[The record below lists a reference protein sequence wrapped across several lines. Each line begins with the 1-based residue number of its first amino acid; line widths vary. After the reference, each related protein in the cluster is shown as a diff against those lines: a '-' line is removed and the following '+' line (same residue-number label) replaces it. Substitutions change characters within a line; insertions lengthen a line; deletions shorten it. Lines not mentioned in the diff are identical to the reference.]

1 MAAKPD
7 SKDKDQKTALLEKY
21 GFKDPENMEIEI
33 GTFGKT
39 GYPAPSKRYRF
50 ILARQDA
57 SIEQVYFWF
66 LDSIRHDW
74 GVHDFDKIIDVFAAS
89 EQSAF
94 FGASQQRIGIQQ
106 DKVSTFL
113 AAIGKMVKELFQF
126 VREMR
131 ILDERLNFYEDSF
144 SKDSKTRNSAE
155 VSLKGIWVDLVEGG
169 AKTPSSVFGMA
180 REVGFTI
187 LPDLFFS
194 VHPTSIEKIDSTVEA
209 LEFNVNVKNVLK
221 RKLRTYMEWKRAT
234 YSELK
239 TRRKFTLQYFRQHY
253 DIIRM
258 YMNWLKPYLRNIERL
273 GMDYKK
279 MDSADLVS
287 AFEGSMIEVEVI
299 AKKKN
304 PEFGKYTSCIVLHFM
319 HRTRPHMSFQAEGY
333 QRGPVH
339 VGKVE
344 VTMRAYAWT
353 DEQIEKYKAMRSD
366 EDLHL
371 LSTLDDS
378 LKLAMASLGDELKNY
393 LVEAGEKLFTDEI
406 EREKKEKQPRQP
418 NVLEPFLSIGK
429 GFWEMF
435 SSFSPAGLI
444 KGLSSGGSP
453 LNDAGKRKAAEKD
466 AQNSMWRTF
475 KNYRKAHRMVTW

>member
-1 MAAKPD
+1 MAAKQEP
-7 SKDKDQKTALLEKY
+7 KDQKTALLEKH
-21 GFKDPENMEIEI
+21 GFKDPENMEVEI
-33 GTFGKT
+33 GTWQKT
-39 GYPAPSKRYRF
+39 GYPNPSKRYRF
-50 ILARQDA
+50 ILARQDV
-57 SIEQVYFWF
+57 SVEQVYFWF

-126 VREMR
+126 VRELR
-131 ILDERLNFYEDSF
+131 ILDERLSFYEDSF

-155 VSLKGIWVDLVEGG
+155 ISLKGIWVDLVEGG

-194 VHPTSIEKIDSTVEA
+194 VHPASIEKVDSTVDA
-209 LEFNVNVKNVLK
+209 LEFNTNVKVVLK
-221 RKLRTYMEWKRAT
+221 RKLRSYMEWKRAT
-234 YSELK
+234 HSELK

-273 GMDYKK
+273 GMDYTK
-279 MDSADLVS
+279 MSSADLVS

-299 AKKKN
+299 ARKKK

-353 DEQIEKYKAMRSD
+353 DEQIEKYKAMRKD
-366 EDLHL
+366 EDLQL

-378 LKLAMASLGDELKNY
+378 LKLAMDSLGDELKEY
-393 LVEAGEKLFTDEI
+393 LVQAGETLFAAEVAQK
-406 EREKKEKQPRQP
+406 KKEQQPKQPS
-418 NVLEPFLSIGK
+418 VLEPFLSIGK
-429 GFWEMF
+429 GFGEMF
-435 SSFSPAGLI
+435 GSFSPAGLI
-444 KGLSSGGSP
+444 KGFSFGGSS
-453 LNDAGKRKAAEKD
+453 RKEMSQKKTAEKD
-466 AQNSMWRTF
+466 AANSMWRTF

>member
-1 MAAKPD
+1 MPAGHD
-7 SKDKDQKTALLEKY
+7 SKETDSKKVLLEEH
-21 GFKDPENMEIEI
+21 GFHDQEFMEVEI
-33 GTFGKT
+33 GTFT
-39 GYPAPSKRYRF
+39 TTSYPKPSKRYRF
-50 ILARQDA
+50 IFARQDA

-74 GVHDFDKIIDVFAAS
+74 GVNEFDKIIDAFAAS

-94 FGASQQRIGIQQ
+94 FGTSQQRIGIQQ

-126 VREMR
+126 VRELR
-131 ILDERLNFYEDSF
+131 ILDERLSMYNDSM
-144 SKDSKTRNSAE
+144 SKESKSRKSAE
-155 VSLKGIWVDLVEGG
+155 ISLKGIWIDLVEGG
-169 AKTPSSVFGMA
+169 SKTPSSVYGMA

-194 VHPTSIEKIDSTVEA
+194 VHPTSIAKIDLAVDSLV
-209 LEFNVNVKNVLK
+209 FNRKVKEVLK

-234 YSELK
+234 HSELT

-279 MDSADLVS
+279 MSSADLVS
-287 AFEGSMIEVEVI
+287 AFEGSMIEVEVL
-299 AKKKN
+299 ARKKKE
-304 PEFGKYTSCIVLHFM
+304 EFGKYTSCIVLHFM
-319 HRTRPHMSFQAEGY
+319 HRTRPQMSFQTEGY

-339 VGKVE
+339 MGKVE
-344 VTMRAYAWT
+344 VTMRAYGWT
-353 DEQIEKYKAMRSD
+353 DDQIENYKEMRKD
-366 EDLHL
+366 EDLQL
-371 LSTLDDS
+371 LTTLDDS
-378 LKLAMASLGDELKNY
+378 LKLAMESLGDELKKY
-393 LVEAGEKLFTDEI
+393 LKEAGEKIFADE
-406 EREKKEKQPRQP
+406 EKKKKEGKPKRP
-418 NVLEPFLSIGK
+418 SVLDPFLLIGGGLK
-429 GFWEMF
+429 EMF
-435 SSFSPAGLI
+435 GSFSPAGLF
-444 KGLSSGGSP
+444 KGFSSGGNSRQ
-453 LNDAGKRKAAEKD
+453 DKKDKEKAEKD

>member
-1 MAAKPD
+1 MPSGQD
-7 SKDKDQKTALLEKY
+7 STINDPSALLAKY
-21 GFKDPENMEIEI
+21 GFNDEEEMELEVN
-33 GTFGKT
+33 TFGKT
-39 GYPAPSKRYRF
+39 GYPKASKRYRF
-50 ILARQDA
+50 IFARQDA

-74 GVHDFDKIIDVFAAS
+74 GVPKFDKIVDVFAAS

-94 FGASQQRIGIQQ
+94 FGTSQQRIGIQQ

-126 VREMR
+126 VRELR
-131 ILDERLNFYEDSF
+131 ILDERLAMYNDSM
-144 SKDSKTRNSAE
+144 SQDSKTRKSAE
-155 VSLKGIWVDLVEGG
+155 ISLKGIWIDLVEGG
-169 AKTPSSVFGMA
+169 AKTPSSVYGMA

-194 VHPTSIEKIDSTVEA
+194 VHPTSIAKIDAAVDG
-209 LEFNVNVKNVLK
+209 LDFNRKVKEVLK

-234 YSELK
+234 HSELT

-258 YMNWLKPYLRNIERL
+258 YMDWLKPYLRNIRRL
-273 GMDYKK
+273 GLDYKK

-287 AFEGSMIEVEVI
+287 AFEGSMVEVEVL
-299 AKKKN
+299 AKKKK

-319 HRTRPHMSFQAEGY
+319 HRTRPQMSFQTEGY

-339 VGKVE
+339 MGKVE

-353 DEQIEKYKAMRSD
+353 DDQIEKYKKMRQD
-366 EDLHL
+366 EDLQL
-371 LSTLDDS
+371 LTTIDDS
-378 LKLAMASLGDELKNY
+378 LKLAMESLGDELKKY
-393 LVEAGEKLFTDEI
+393 LVEAGETLFAEEI
-406 EREKKEKQPRQP
+406 AKNKKEQKPKQPS
-418 NVLEPFLSIGK
+418 VFDPFLSIGR
-429 GFWEMF
+429 GFGEMF
-435 SSFSPAGLI
+435 SSFSPAGLF
-444 KGLSSGGSP
+444 KGFTSGGSSIK
-453 LNDAGKRKAAEKD
+453 DKKSKGAAEKD
-466 AQNSMWRTF
+466 AQGSMFYTF